1 MLLFVFSVIN
11 VVKLKNGT
19 RTNRRGECVT
29 DQNYAYAFKKGLCF
43 ILKYVSNIK
52 YQPHRLRQ

>member
-1 MLLFVFSVIN
+1 MLLFVCSVIN

-29 DQNYAYAFKKGLCF
+29 DQIMHMLLRKAYVYFEVL
-43 ILKYVSNIK
+43 SNIK